1 MQIYRQTSPI
11 HGVNQPVIYN
21 TQQPPKGEDTKRE
34 MRLTKSLLQLQ
45 PWHQTLKTLKSTQLH
60 RLAEATGV
68 KSSGTKGALVERLE
82 GEIPLCECPFLLDS
96 ELGGDAMKSGTSEKS
111 AKKSTEMSI
120 LSIDMGIR
128 NLAFAHLLVRPHSRT
143 SIPDKAKAQA
153 RTRTETKTAEVTLN
167 AWRRLDITNDGIPS
181 TFPGL
186 AEEAKT
192 TQSSTLTSGSESKE
206 NAKEKDT
213 FSPPLYAHHAYTL
226 LTTLLQT
233 YKPTHILIERQ
244 RFRSA
249 GGSAVQEWT
258 LRVGVFEGMLYTVLY
273 TLARQGFFT
282 HAGTG
287 TGAGAGAGDG
297 NRGITVPVPLAKGV
311 EPSRVVRY
319 WEDRV
324 LSPSASE
331 EEEGKK
337 KRKTSKEGKKAKIDV
352 VGGWLSDAGE
362 TGGGDIST
370 SLSVGNDVELQNT
383 VNTYL
388 AKWRGKREKSKEKT
402 LKKDIGKLDDLAD
415 CFLQGMTWLEWQ
427 IIRGRVAREG
437 VDFLFEDGR

>member
-1 MQIYRQTSPI
+1 M
-11 HGVNQPVIYN
+11 
-21 TQQPPKGEDTKRE
+21 
-34 MRLTKSLLQLQ
+34 
-45 PWHQTLKTLKSTQLH
+45 
-60 RLAEATGV
+60 
-68 KSSGTKGALVERLE
+68 ERLE
-82 GEIPLCECPFLLDS
+82 GEIPSCECPFLLDTGLGAES
-96 ELGGDAMKSGTSEKS
+96 ERGKATGGSTGKNKN
-111 AKKSTEMSI
+111 TEMSI

-128 NLAFAHLLVRPHSRT
+128 NLAFAHLLVRPQSSA
-143 SIPDKAKAQA
+143 SITEKPKTQA
-153 RTRTETKTAEVTLN
+153 RTRTRAKKTAEVTLN
-167 AWRRLDITNDGIPS
+167 AWHRLDITNDGIPS

-186 AEEAKT
+186 AEEAKAA
-192 TQSSTLTSGSESKE
+192 QSPTLSESESESESALSESKKSTKE
-206 NAKEKDT
+206 KEKDT

-273 TLARQGFFT
+273 TLARQGFLT

-287 TGAGAGAGDG
+287 ADAGDG
-297 NRGITVPVPLAKGV
+297 DRMMVPVPLAKGV

-324 LSPSASE
+324 LSPPASE
-331 EEEGKK
+331 EKK
-337 KRKTSKEGKKAKIDV
+337 KKKKKGKTSKEGKKAKIDV
-352 VGGWLSDAGE
+352 VGGWLRDAGE
-362 TGGGDIST
+362 TGSGSGGDIST

-383 VNTYL
+383 VNAYL
-388 AKWRGKREKSKEKT
+388 AKWQGKREKSRDKA

-415 CFLQGMTWLEWQ
+415 CLLQGMTWLEWQ
-427 IIRGRVAREG
+427 IIRGRVVREG

>member
-1 MQIYRQTSPI
+1 
-11 HGVNQPVIYN
+11 
-21 TQQPPKGEDTKRE
+21 
-34 MRLTKSLLQLQ
+34 MRLTKSLLQFQ
-45 PWHQTLKTLKSTQLH
+45 PWHQTLQTLKSTQLH

-68 KSSGTKGALVERLE
+68 KSSGTKAVLVERLE

-96 ELGGDAMKSGTSEKS
+96 GMGGDAMKSGTSEKS
-111 AKKSTEMSI
+111 EKSAEKSTEMSI

-128 NLAFAHLLVRPHSRT
+128 NLAFTHLLVRPHSRT
-143 SIPDKAKAQA
+143 SITDKAKAQA
-153 RTRTETKTAEVTLN
+153 RTGTKAKIAAEVTLN

-181 TFPGL
+181 TFPGR

-192 TQSSTLTSGSESKE
+192 TQSSALTSGSESKE

-213 FSPPLYAHHAYTL
+213 FSPALYAHHAYTL

-287 TGAGAGAGDG
+287 TGVGAGDG
-297 NRGITVPVPLAKGV
+297 NRGVPVPLAKGV

-324 LSPSASE
+324 LSPSSSE
-331 EEEGKK
+331 GEGGKK

-362 TGGGDIST
+362 TGCGDIST

-427 IIRGRVAREG
+427 IMRGRVVREG

>member
-1 MQIYRQTSPI
+1 
-11 HGVNQPVIYN
+11 
-21 TQQPPKGEDTKRE
+21 
-34 MRLTKSLLQLQ
+34 MRLTKTLLQLQ
-45 PWHQTLKTLKSTQLH
+45 PWHQTLQTLKATQLH

-82 GEIPLCECPFLLDS
+82 GEIPLCECPFLDS
-96 ELGGDAMKSGTSEKS
+96 VGSDAVKSRKSEKS
-111 AKKSTEMSI
+111 TEKNTKMSI

-143 SIPDKAKAQA
+143 SASITDKAKAKE
-153 RTRTETKTAEVTLN
+153 RTKTRTGANTKPAEVTLN
-167 AWRRLDITNDGIPS
+167 AWHRLDITNDGIPS

-186 AEEAKT
+186 AEETKA
-192 TQSSTLTSGSESKE
+192 TQSPTISSSESASSESKKSPKE
-206 NAKEKDT
+206 KEKDT
-213 FSPPLYAHHAYTL
+213 FSPPIYAHHAYTL

-282 HAGTG
+282 HAGAGTG
-287 TGAGAGAGDG
+287 TGTGDE
-297 NRGITVPVPLAKGV
+297 VMVPLAKGV

-324 LSPSASE
+324 LSPAS
-331 EEEGKK
+331 EEGKK
-337 KRKTSKEGKKAKIDV
+337 KKTSKEGKKAKIDV

-362 TGGGDIST
+362 AAGSAGGGEIST
-370 SLSVGNDVELQNT
+370 SISVGNDVGLQNT
-383 VNTYL
+383 VSAYL
-388 AKWRGKREKSKEKT
+388 AKWQGKREKSIDKALK
-402 LKKDIGKLDDLAD
+402 KKDIGKLDDLAD
-415 CFLQGMTWLEWQ
+415 CLLQGMTWLEWQ
-427 IIRGRVAREG
+427 IIRGRVVREG

>member
-1 MQIYRQTSPI
+1 
-11 HGVNQPVIYN
+11 
-21 TQQPPKGEDTKRE
+21 
-34 MRLTKSLLQLQ
+34 MRLTKPLLQLQ
-45 PWHQTLKTLKSTQLH
+45 PWHQTLQTLKTTQLH

-82 GEIPLCECPFLLDS
+82 GEIPLCECPFSLDS
-96 ELGGDAMKSGTSEKS
+96 GLGGDGVKSR
-111 AKKSTEMSI
+111 KSTGKNKNTEEMSI

-128 NLAFAHLLVRPHSRT
+128 NLAFAHLLVRPRSRT
-143 SIPDKAKAQA
+143 SARTSITDKAKA
-153 RTRTETKTAEVTLN
+153 KTAKVTLN
-167 AWRRLDITNDGIPS
+167 AWHRLDITNDGIPG

-186 AEEAKT
+186 AEEASK
-192 TQSSTLTSGSESKE
+192 SGSATQPKEATKE
-206 NAKEKDT
+206 NTKEKDT

-282 HAGTG
+282 GTNAG
-287 TGAGAGAGDG
+287 TGAGD
-297 NRGITVPVPLAKGV
+297 RLMVPLAKGV

-324 LSPSASE
+324 LSPSVSE
-331 EEEGKK
+331 EGEKK

-362 TGGGDIST
+362 TAGSGGDIST
-370 SLSVGNDVELQNT
+370 SLSVGDDIELQNT
-383 VNTYL
+383 VNAYL
-388 AKWRGKREKSKEKT
+388 AKWQGKREKSRDKALEKK
-402 LKKDIGKLDDLAD
+402 KKDIGKLDDLAD
-415 CFLQGMTWLEWQ
+415 CLLQGMTWLEWQ
-427 IIRGRVAREG
+427 IIRGRVVREG
-437 VDFLFEDGR
+437 VDFLFEDGC